1 MEADSRLSAALRS
14 ELSALK
20 EKLCGTGDSLPT
32 TVEKE
37 ALLSAINSGV
47 CSTIAQKT
55 ELVQV
60 ACERADADG
69 TGNKIHAEN
78 VLKHLSGDLLK
89 DMDAENVAVAREK
102 LNSKEKRDALVS
114 QLGDRA
120 DPPGFI
126 EAHKL
131 RAMLTAVNMVGEI
144 AFAFSPEVVGS
155 TMRFLGVE
163 NESDDSVRIS
173 EMLRSVLLA
182 HTHISHAG
190 PHARNAVSNQRRQV
204 DTRSSLRLFMGC
216 GADCFARCWTRA
228 SLQPSTKR
236 SSTSTGHSRRPSTIY
251 PNMKRQSSARSSWRA
266 LLICRWSASC
276 GMMRCR
282 T

>member
-1 MEADSRLSAALRS
+1 MELAEELGGPRMEADSRLSAALRS

-102 LNSKEKRDALVS
+102 LNSKEMRDALVQ

-173 EMLRSVLLA
+173 EMLRSVLST
-182 HTHISHAG
+182 HTPISHAG
-190 PHARNAVSNQRRQV
+190 PHARA
-204 DTRSSLRLFMGC
+204 TR
-216 GADCFARCWTRA
+216 
-228 SLQPSTKR
+228 
-236 SSTSTGHSRRPSTIY
+236 
-251 PNMKRQSSARSSWRA
+251 
-266 LLICRWSASC
+266 
-276 GMMRCR
+276 
-282 T
+282 